1 MNPEQK
7 KNPQGGSRLQ
17 KTEKKP
23 REKRPGRP
31 RTRRQKVLRGLYIA
45 LTVIAAV
52 IVAGFIA
59 WNLITAPPDVDD
71 PSASRKPQSTTMVD
85 DDGNE
90 IEVEIPGLSADR
102 KKQFYTFLVVG
113 QDTFG
118 GGNTDTMMLAA
129 YDVPNQRLSVMSLPR
144 DTYVEYYGRKV
155 LLNSVYNRAGGGD
168 DGIAALKEEVGE
180 LTGVV
185 PDFHVIIQWEAVGKL
200 VDAIDGVWFDVPRR
214 MYYNDLSQD
223 FKIDLKE
230 GYQLLDGSDAMGL
243 LRWRHNSDDSG
254 HILNS
259 GYATGDLGRIETQQ
273 SFMKAVVAKCLRPDV
288 LLPNLMEYISIF
300 QENVVT
306 NLNVSNMAYFGK
318 SAIGGLDMDNVEF
331 LTMPNKSAGDGA
343 HLLPIAS
350 EILEVVNERF
360 NPYLED
366 LRLNE
371 LDVVS
376 SISSG
381 SSGGKGG
388 QTAATPTPA
397 RPVEEMPDAGTEPSA
412 SPAPGGESTPPAA
425 AETPAPSGSAAP
437 IQTPVQSAAPAATPS
452 PVQTAQPTPP
462 PAETPVTT
470 PGGASGPGMEPIE

>member
-7 KNPQGGSRLQ
+7 KNHQGGSRLQ

-59 WNLITAPPDVDD
+59 WNLIPAPPDVDD
-71 PSASRKPQSTTMVD
+71 PSATRKPQSTIMEEK
-85 DDGNE
+85 DGYE

-230 GYQLLDGSDAMGL
+230 GDKVVSLVSLSLTPLKIGKIKAIHPEIDRVEVEAQAILFESGLYAKLPDDMSEELALAALD
-243 LRWRHNSDDSG
+243 
-254 HILNS
+254 
-259 GYATGDLGRIETQQ
+259 
-273 SFMKAVVAKCLRPDV
+273 VAGAPAQTAKLV
-288 LLPNLMEYISIF
+288 
-300 QENVVT
+300 Q
-306 NLNVSNMAYFGK
+306 
-318 SAIGGLDMDNVEF
+318 
-331 LTMPNKSAGDGA
+331 AGDSVLILGGA
-343 HLLPIAS
+343 
-350 EILEVVNERF
+350 
-360 NPYLED
+360 
-366 LRLNE
+366 
-371 LDVVS
+371 
-376 SISSG
+376 
-381 SSGGKGG
+381 GKGG
-388 QTAATPTPA
+388 MMCCYEAMKRVGPTGKVVALVICQADADLLKSMHLCHEAIVASATDPMDVLEKSLAANNGKEYDVSILIVNVPA
-397 RPVEEMPDAGTEPSA
+397 CEMSAILPVRDNGIVYFFSMATDFAK
-412 SPAPGGESTPPAA
+412 AA
-425 AETPAPSGSAAP
+425 LGAEGVGKDVTMIVGNGY
-437 IQTPVQSAAPAATPS
+437 TKGH
-452 PVQTAQPTPP
+452 
-462 PAETPVTT
+462 AEITLAELRENPELK
-470 PGGASGPGMEPIE
+470 AYFEKKYL